1 MTDPVGGAIPLAQAI
16 DEYLDWQALDKAR
29 SPNTVRAYKQ
39 DLAIFL
45 TYCSTVD
52 VTTLAQIDRELL
64 RAYQSDLARGPGR
77 TVVLSAPTRHRR
89 LVALRSFLKFCARE
103 EWSPGDLGVTID
115 LPKLPR
121 RLPKPLDEAE
131 LSRMTADTA
140 VGVELDTAG
149 LRDRALVA
157 FLISTGC
164 RISEALGLDRTDWNT
179 HRVIVRGK
187 GDVERSVVI
196 TERARTEVDA
206 YLTARTDADPALFV
220 SFSPGRVGRR
230 LSVRGAEAVCDRL
243 GATNQVTKL
252 HPHRFRHTAGTIVQ
266 EELGDP
272 RLTADYLGHHGL
284 GSVAG
289 YTEVS
294 RTRRA
299 EAGDALTR
307 RGM

>member
-272 RLTADYLGHHGL
+272 RLTADYLGHHGP